1 MIWTPPS
8 LNRHLSAIVE
18 FRQSTSRE
26 DGVMNEVSV
35 IGLDLAKHV
44 FQVHGITAN
53 GEVAIRKTLRRSQL
67 ISFFANC
74 PPCLVGMEACGGAH
88 YWSREIR
95 RLGHEVK
102 MMAPAF
108 VKPYLKANKNDRNDA
123 EAICEAVQRPSMRFV
138 AEKSPE
144 QQSVLHL
151 HHSRRL
157 LVKQR
162 VAVSNHLR
170 GLLSEYGIV
179 LAQGERV
186 LLRQLPSLLEDG
198 DNGLPMLTRHTVA
211 TLRTQYLPL
220 VEQIHDLEV
229 YLQAWHKQAEQSQR
243 LASIPGV
250 GLQTATALAA
260 TVGDGQSFRNGRQ
273 LAAYLGL
280 VPRQHSS
287 GGKPR
292 LLGISKRGDSYLRG
306 LLIHGAR
313 AVIRHIRRR
322 LALGQPGGNPWVEQ
336 LLLRCH
342 PNEVAVALANK
353 MARIAWVLLSRN
365 ECYHATAK

>member
-1 MIWTPPS
+1 MKEI
-8 LNRHLSAIVE
+8 
-18 FRQSTSRE
+18 
-26 DGVMNEVSV
+26 SV
-35 IGLDLAKHV
+35 IGLDLAKNV
-44 FQVHGITAN
+44 FQIHGVTEC
-53 GEVAIRKTLRRSQL
+53 GEVLVRKVLRRSQVL
-67 ISFFANC
+67 QFFAKC

-95 RLGHEVK
+95 RFGHEVK

-138 AEKSPE
+138 AAKSPE

-170 GLLSEYGIV
+170 GILSEYGIV
-179 LAQGERV
+179 LPQGERV
-186 LLRQLPSLLEDG
+186 LLQQLPSLLEDG
-198 DNGLPMLTRHTVA
+198 DNTLPMLMRHTLA
-211 TLRTQYLPL
+211 TLMAHHTQLAEHIGVL
-220 VEQIHDLEV
+220 DAQ
-229 YLQAWHKQAEQSQR
+229 LQGWHKQDEQSQR

-260 TVGDGQSFRNGRQ
+260 TVGDGKDFRNGRQ

-287 GGKPR
+287 GGRPR

-353 MARIAWVLLSRN
+353 MARIAWVVLSRN
-365 ECYHATAK
+365 EHYQARAA